1 MKNIFKNKKTPLIS
15 DIIKNLSPQ
24 NVQILKILAIKLLDT
39 FFNIKPKWCHILKC
53 ASPVVFPFKW
63 IR

>member
-39 FFNIKPKWCHILKC
+39 FFNIKPKWCHSLKF
-53 ASPVVFPFKW
+53 SGNP
-63 IR
+63 